1 MATFEDSIEADVR
14 WRPFQLDASLPK
26 GKGVSKLE
34 AYERKFGADRVASMI
49 PYMKKV
55 GAEHGI
61 DFSYGG
67 SIGNTFDSHRFLWQA
82 RETGGSVLQNALVDR
97 LFAAYFENEQSAGD
111 PAVLRECAEE
121 AGFPTDVVDRLLS
134 DETVGKAGVE
144 SELNEFRRKWN
155 CTGVPLFVVDGRI
168 PVRGAGSP
176 DDFAEVFRSL
186 LG

>member
-1 MATFEDSIEADVR
+1 M
-14 WRPFQLDASLPK
+14 
-26 GKGVSKLE
+26 SKLE

-111 PAVLRECAEE
+111 PAVLRECAED

-144 SELNEFRRKWN
+144 SELKEFRRKWS
-155 CTGVPLFVVDGRI
+155 CTGVPLFVVDGKI